1 MSQMATWN
9 YRKFILNLSK
19 NIYIFT
25 IEIKLKNNSFSYNHV
40 YVIYVYVIYIY
51 IITLKYLNHKW
62 MKEKNII
69 LLRYVILHVT
79 IVGLMKGKEPEIR

>member
-1 MSQMATWN
+1 
-9 YRKFILNLSK
+9 
-19 NIYIFT
+19 
-25 IEIKLKNNSFSYNHV
+25 
-40 YVIYVYVIYIY
+40 
-51 IITLKYLNHKW
+51 